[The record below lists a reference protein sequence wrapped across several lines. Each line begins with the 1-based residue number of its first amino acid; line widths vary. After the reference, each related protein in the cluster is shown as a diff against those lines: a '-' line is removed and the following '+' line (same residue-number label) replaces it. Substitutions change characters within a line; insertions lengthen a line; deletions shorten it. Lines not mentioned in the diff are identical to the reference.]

1 MWNTV
6 DVNFHGKR
14 HTDIDLTRIIKAQ
27 VQGFDEPKAEPIRAW
42 ADDHRK
48 RRMIFRA
55 MVGTPKGWHDKS
67 PQCIV
72 FLEASNS
79 EEARKRLRETLA
91 SLWQVEPETLDWE
104 NLESEVD
111 LISNPMAEGAIG
123 DHRLFVIGT
132 WQFKP
137 IYLGGSSGTPLF
149 LLTSEL
155 NRVTRAYLTLPRD
168 KAVA

>member
-1 MWNTV
+1 
-6 DVNFHGKR
+6 
-14 HTDIDLTRIIKAQ
+14 
-27 VQGFDEPKAEPIRAW
+27 
-42 ADDHRK
+42 
-48 RRMIFRA
+48 MIFRA
-55 MVGTPKGWHDKS
+55 MVSTPKGWHDKS
-67 PQCIV
+67 SQCVV
-72 FLEASNS
+72 FLEASNR

-91 SLWQVEPETLDWE
+91 PLWKVEPETLEWE
-104 NLESEVD
+104 NLESEED
-111 LISNPMAEGAIG
+111 LISNSIDEGAIG

-155 NRVTRAYLTLPRD
+155 DRMTRAFLTLPRD